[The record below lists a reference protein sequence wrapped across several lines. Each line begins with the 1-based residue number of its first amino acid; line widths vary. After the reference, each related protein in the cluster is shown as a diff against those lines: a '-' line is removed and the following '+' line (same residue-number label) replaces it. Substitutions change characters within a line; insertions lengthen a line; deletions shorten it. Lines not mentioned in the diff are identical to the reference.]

1 MKYDPSLRSLMF
13 PETTPPLFKPSRAYS
28 REMIAVESAR
38 LAYFKFERDEQS
50 RQTIESALA
59 IVGFDHVEYFTG
71 KVHGGQAIAAWQ
83 SSGPDALI
91 AFRGTQPNDITDIA
105 TDLDIA
111 RSPWPEGGTVHTGFA
126 VSFEELWDDVREWH
140 GRASGR
146 PTLITG
152 HSLGAGLAT
161 LGATRLSSSTL
172 VTIGSSR
179 VGDAAFA
186 SLFGDVEVHRFVGC
200 CDVITSLPPEQVG
213 FVHVGERRYLDRHG
227 ADLGNASREIIAD
240 DREHARLDYLIKYAW
255 RIGNAALRDLA
266 DHAPVNYV
274 SAVLGERE
282 A

>member
-13 PETTPPLFKPSRAYS
+13 PETTPPLFKSSRVYN
-28 REMIAVESAR
+28 RDMVAVEAAR
-38 LAYFKFERDEQS
+38 LAYFKFEKDQQS
-50 RQTIESALA
+50 RQIIESALA
-59 IVGFDHVEYFTG
+59 IVGFDHVEYFSG
-71 KVHGGQAIAAWQ
+71 RVHGGQAIAALQ
-83 SSGPDALI
+83 TSGTDALI

-111 RSPWPEGGTVHTGFA
+111 RSPWPEGGTVHTGFG
-126 VSFEELWDDVREWH
+126 VSFEELWNDVGEWH
-140 GRASGR
+140 RRTAER
-146 PTLITG
+146 PKLIAG

-161 LGATRLSSSTL
+161 LGATRMKPGTL

-186 SLFGDVEVHRFVGC
+186 SLFGDVEIHRFVGC
-200 CDVITSLPPEQVG
+200 CDVVTSLPPEQVG
-213 FVHVGERRYLDRHG
+213 FVHVGERRYIDRHG

-240 DREHARLDYLIKYAW
+240 DRQHARVDYLIKYAW

-282 A
+282 G

>member
-13 PETTPPLFKPSRAYS
+13 PETTPPLFKSSRVYN
-28 REMIAVESAR
+28 RDMVAVEAAR
-38 LAYFKFERDEQS
+38 LAYFKFEKDQQS
-50 RQTIESALA
+50 RQIIESALA

-83 SSGPDALI
+83 NSGTDALL
-91 AFRGTQPNDITDIA
+91 AFRGTQPNDISDIA

-126 VSFEELWDDVREWH
+126 MSFEELWPEVRGWH

-146 PTLITG
+146 PTLIAG

-186 SLFGDVEVHRFVGC
+186 ALFGDIEVHRFVGC

-213 FVHVGERRYLDRHG
+213 FVHVGETRYIDRNG
-227 ADLGNASREIIAD
+227 GELANPSREIIAD

-255 RIGNAALRDLA
+255 RFGNVALRDLA
-266 DHAPVNYV
+266 DHAPVNYA

-282 A
+282 E

>member
-13 PETTPPLFKPSRAYS
+13 PETTPPLFKSSRAYS

-38 LAYFKFERDEQS
+38 LAYFKFEKDEQS
-50 RQTIESALA
+50 RHTIESALA

-83 SSGPDALI
+83 NTGTDALL

-140 GRASGR
+140 ARASGR
-146 PTLITG
+146 PTLIAG

-186 SLFGDVEVHRFVGC
+186 SLFGDVDVHRFVGC
-200 CDVITSLPPEQVG
+200 CDVITSLPPEQFG
-213 FVHVGERRYLDRHG
+213 FVHVGKTRYIDRRG
-227 ADLGNASREIIAD
+227 VEIAD
-240 DREHARLDYLIKYAW
+240 PSQEVIHDDRSHARGEYLIQHAW
-255 RIGNAALRDLA
+255 RIGNVGLRDLA